1 MQSTAKPGSQCHT
14 VLTYMN
20 RHGSITAMQ
29 AMTDFR
35 CYRLA
40 ARIKDLRDM
49 GYRIETHTEEHASG
63 THARYEL
70 LITDDDLEAAGQ
82 MSMFADG
89 C

>member
-1 MQSTAKPGSQCHT
+1 METTPKPGSQCHT
-14 VLTYMN
+14 VLTYLK

-29 AMTDFR
+29 AMTEFR

-49 GYRIETHTEEHASG
+49 GYEIETHTEEHANG

-70 LITDDDLEAAGQ
+70 RITDHDLEAAGQ
-82 MSMFADG
+82 MSMFASG
-89 C
+89 